1 MNFEIPNERQISE
14 TEEYKEFS
22 KDIDYLINFFNDFSE
37 LILYNGR
44 VISFITD
51 KESHTLN
58 TTLIDSATQTLRSI
72 KLCCSIGS
80 FSDANSLVRKLRDDL
95 ILYNYILNTINS
107 RKPFLEDDIKELRID
122 NVEAFTET
130 LLNLKFNNNLTEDEQ
145 AVAAWFN
152 NTVSNLARQVKKK
165 LEFEN
170 YMKVLKQNENISQ
183 ILIQYNLQEYWEVLR
198 KKLNDYVHNNGIV
211 FSSQNYVLVRDKYLA
226 THLKNVSIRTT
237 YISSLFL
244 VLLLMI
250 DSSLISSSDYVD
262 HLECDIE
269 PPENSQYFIAP
280 FIQDFID
287 SKITKLHPE
296 LKQYLKDNNING
308 MKIE

>member
-37 LILYNGR
+37 LNSGR

-51 KESHTLN
+51 KEFHTLN

-183 ILIQYNLQEYWEVLR
+183 ILIQYNLQEYWEILR